1 MISQSL
7 NNLLTDVPGIR
18 VGNVQN
24 LDQRTGVTAL
34 LFDRPAIASGSFLGG
49 APALRENALLE
60 PEMLVGGI
68 DAIVLSGG
76 STYGLDATAGV
87 QAWLRE
93 QTADLPTPDNQV
105 RVPIVVQASLFDL
118 VNGGNKEW
126 GRYSPYAELGY
137 QAAQAARK
145 GQFALGTTGAGTG
158 ATTTLIRG
166 GLGSASTITP
176 SGHTV
181 AALMVVNAVG
191 TATVGNGPHF
201 WSAPFERNNEFGG
214 LGFPSRLTEN
224 DLALRMKPNYVAGTT
239 IGVIATDA
247 ILTKAEAKRL
257 AILAQ
262 DGIARGVFPA
272 HLPQDGDAVFG
283 ISTGHAPAPASVEIW
298 TEILHA
304 ATQVTARAIARGVY
318 EASPLPGEPFLPTW
332 KERFGDVKQGN
343 VDHG

>member
-7 NNLLTDVPGIR
+7 NNLVTDVPGIR

-24 LDQRTGVTAL
+24 LDQRTGVTVL
-34 LFDRPAIASGSFLGG
+34 LFDRPVIASGSFLGG

-76 STYGLDATAGV
+76 STYGLDAAAGV

-93 QTADLPTPDNQV
+93 QAADLPPPDNQV

-137 QAAQAARK
+137 QAAQGARK

-158 ATTTLIRG
+158 ATTTLLRG

-201 WSAPFERNNEFGG
+201 WSAPFERDNEFGG
-214 LGFPSRLTEN
+214 LGFPSCLTEN

-272 HLPQDGDAVFG
+272 HLPHDGDAVFG

>member
-1 MISQSL
+1 MTSRIRH
-7 NNLLTDVPGIR
+7 NLITDIPGIR
-18 VGNVQN
+18 VGNVRNVQ
-24 LDQRTGVTAL
+24 QRTGVTAL
-34 LFDRPAIASGSFLGG
+34 MFDRPVVASGSFLGG

-60 PEMLVGGI
+60 PEMLVDGI
-68 DAIVLSGG
+68 HAIVLSGG

-93 QTADLPTPDNQV
+93 EFDALPTPDGQV

-118 VNGGNKEW
+118 VNGGDKDW

-137 QAAQAARK
+137 QAAQAACHGPFK
-145 GQFALGTTGAGTG
+145 LGTEGAGTG
-158 ATTTLIRG
+158 ATTATVRG
-166 GLGSASTITP
+166 GLGSASAITS

-191 TATVGNGPHF
+191 TATIGDGPHF
-201 WSAPFERNNEFGG
+201 WSAPFEQDAEFGG
-214 LGFPSRLTEN
+214 FGFPPHLTAD
-224 DLALRMKPNYVAGTT
+224 DLKLRMKPNYVAGTT

-247 ILTKAEAKRL
+247 TLTKAQAKRL

-262 DGIARGVFPA
+262 DGVARGVFPA

-283 ISTGHAPAPASVEIW
+283 IATGDAPAPASIEEW
-298 TEILHA
+298 TEILHT

-318 EASPLPGEPFLPTW
+318 EASPLPGEPTRPTW
-332 KERFGDVKQGN
+332 QERFGRNTSHD
-343 VDHG
+343 